1 MGILA
6 MTLLT
11 ASLIGPLDQ
20 TLVSPVW
27 LEQNLDNP
35 DVVVVEIGSGPAIDR
50 PHVPTARYL
59 AVESIVSKE
68 GWPPDELPPVDQMRR
83 AFENAGIGDSGR
95 IILYSAQPLFA
106 TRAFFTLDYL
116 GQGDRTAILDGG
128 FTRWLA
134 EKRPVAT
141 KRIPH
146 LTKTFTPYPDPT
158 RLILHRDMRGA
169 IDSGAVLIDARS
181 AYEFHGFHRGAN
193 VTRRGHI
200 PGAYCDPWQANLT
213 KAGSFRTPKELA
225 DAYAQIIFK
234 PDARV
239 VVYCRTGMEASM
251 PYFVLRSLGYD
262 VALYDGSYTE
272 WSRDQSAAVAKLS
285 TRR

>member
-6 MTLLT
+6 ITLL
-11 ASLIGPLDQ
+11 AAGLIGPLDH
-20 TLVSPVW
+20 TVVSPVW

-35 DVVVVEIGSGPAIDR
+35 DMIVVEIGSGPAIDR
-50 PHVPTARYL
+50 PHIPTARYV
-59 AVESIVSKE
+59 AIESIVSKDA
-68 GWPPDELPPVDQMRR
+68 WPPDELPPVDQLRQ
-83 AFENAGIGDSGR
+83 AFENAGVGDAGR
-95 IILYSAQPLFA
+95 IILYSAQPLYA
-106 TRAFFTLDYL
+106 TRAWFTLDYL
-116 GQGDRTAILDGG
+116 GQGYRTAILDGG
-128 FTRWLA
+128 FNRWLA

-146 LTKTFTPYPDPT
+146 LAKTFTAFPDTT
-158 RLILHRDMRGA
+158 RLVFHRDMRSE
-169 IDSGAVLIDARS
+169 IDSGAVLIDARTP
-181 AYEFHGFHRGAN
+181 YEFHGFRRGEQ

-213 KAGSFRTPKELA
+213 KAGSFRTTKELA
-225 DAYAQIIFK
+225 DAYAEIISK

-272 WSRDQSAAVAKLS
+272 WSRDKSAPVTKLS